1 MKKVSLILLNA
12 VPILIMIGLIPF
24 IQNDYMLTLVYIGI
38 IIASLAIKRYK
49 NDFTILVFGFFI
61 MIVSEYL
68 FISTGVETFNR
79 NSLFGLMPLWL
90 PFLWGYGFIT
100 IKRSIEIINIQD

>member
-1 MKKVSLILLNA
+1 MSKEVRFIILNA
-12 VPILIMIGLIPF
+12 LPVFLMIWLIPY
-24 IQNDYMLTLVYIGI
+24 IQNDYSLTLVYILIAGI
-38 IIASLAIKRYK
+38 SFAIKRYQK
-49 NDFTILVFGFFI
+49 DFMAFALGFFI

-90 PFLWGYGFIT
+90 PFLWAYGFVVIKRLIT
-100 IKRSIEIINIQD
+100 ILSR